1 MSELGQSLRKIRER
15 EVYSNKALVMPKKP
29 IGIKTPLEKGNVQNG
44 ESLFKMH
51 FSIEDQVV
59 DNLKNLI
66 MTQKGERLG
75 FTDYGT
81 NINRIYSDTSL
92 DEDEIA
98 DVVSQEISTAVSKYM
113 PSIRLSLFY
122 TQKVE
127 NFTNKLN
134 SSNTAGLALSD
145 ALDGNIEISSVSSQ
159 EINKNNKDIDSIHKI
174 MIEFFI
180 PSLDNQKRLITLFVN
195 SGK

>member
-113 PSIRLSLFY
+113 PSIRLSQFY

>member
-15 EVYSNKALVMPKKP
+15 SAYTSKTLEIPKKP
-29 IGIKTPLEKGNVQNG
+29 IGIKTPLERGNVQNG

-81 NINRIYSDTSL
+81 NLNKIYSDTSL
-92 DEDEIA
+92 TEDEIA
-98 DVVSQEISTAVSKYM
+98 DIASTEISNVVSKYM
-113 PSIRLSLFY
+113 PSIRLSQFY

-127 NFTNKLN
+127 DAFDKNNMSNITGLN
-134 SSNTAGLALSD
+134 LSN
-145 ALDGNIEISSVSSQ
+145 ALDGEIDISNVSSK

-174 MIEFFI
+174 TIEFFI
-180 PSLDNQKRLITLFVN
+180 PALDGQKRLIELFIN

>member
-15 EVYSNKALVMPKKP
+15 EIYSNKALVIPKKP

-92 DEDEIA
+92 NEDEIA

-113 PSIRLSLFY
+113 PSIRLSQFY

>member
-15 EVYSNKALVMPKKP
+15 EVYSNKALVIPKKP

-113 PSIRLSLFY
+113 PSIRLSQFY

-134 SSNTAGLALSD
+134 SSNTVGLALSD